1 VDATAWV
8 AVAGII
14 GTFASGI
21 AGPALIERM
30 RRESTRIEQVRAQR
44 LAVYADLLK
53 VTARLADNALTWSA
67 IPPADLK
74 ETDSDELDAVI
85 SRARVVASENVYEH
99 LGDLARQVQQFYVG
113 LDEARTSQRRLAR
126 EGKVDDDTAIRQR
139 MSLGG
144 IADQILVAHKR
155 ITDAVRNEMTY

>member
-1 VDATAWV
+1 MVSD
-8 AVAGII
+8 
-14 GTFASGI
+14 
-21 AGPALIERM
+21 
-30 RRESTRIEQVRAQR
+30 
-44 LAVYADLLK
+44 
-53 VTARLADNALTWSA
+53 
-67 IPPADLK
+67 PPADLK

>member
-1 VDATAWV
+1 MDATAWV

-85 SRARVVASENVYEH
+85 SRARVVASEMC
-99 LGDLARQVQQFYVG
+99 
-113 LDEARTSQRRLAR
+113 TSTSA
-126 EGKVDDDTAIRQR
+126 T
-139 MSLGG
+139 
-144 IADQILVAHKR
+144 
-155 ITDAVRNEMTY
+155 